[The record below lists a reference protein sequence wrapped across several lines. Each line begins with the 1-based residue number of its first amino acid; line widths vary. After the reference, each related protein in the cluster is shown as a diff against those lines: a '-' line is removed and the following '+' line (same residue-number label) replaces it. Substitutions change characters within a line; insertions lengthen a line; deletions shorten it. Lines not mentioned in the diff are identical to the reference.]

1 MESDCSYN
9 NATELDLG
17 VPRSC
22 QVGFVVVSQKYIL
35 YTHTHINSEAPK
47 PIELNIFSS
56 LFNLKIF
63 ISFFNE
69 VSIDLL
75 CCNFFKDIKLV
86 VQ

>member
-9 NATELDLG
+9 NANELDLG

-22 QVGFVVVSQKYIL
+22 QVGFVVVFPKNIL
-35 YTHTHINSEAPK
+35 HTHIYSEAPK
-47 PIELNIFSS
+47 PIELTTFSS

-63 ISFFNE
+63 ISFFDG